1 MFQSLELSLENK
13 TWLLETYVLIS
24 QRKQKKTI
32 KKLEVLKDADAA
44 AVNTELKTAS
54 SIQRRGKYVLNIPPG
69 IKAEVGK
76 YALCYGTQAAR
87 KRLSSKYPQYEFKQ
101 STVSNWKNKFTKYL
115 DRTEDKFNKVGRP
128 NKVNDE
134 IMLKIKEVIIGIRL
148 AGSVISR
155 KMVISIGKGVLKAN
169 NSNSLS
175 EFGGHVTLTDDWAR
189 GV

>member
-1 MFQSLELSLENK
+1 MN
-13 TWLLETYVLIS
+13 
-24 QRKQKKTI
+24 
-32 KKLEVLKDADAA
+32 
-44 AVNTELKTAS
+44 
-54 SIQRRGKYVLNIPPG
+54 
-69 IKAEVGK
+69 
-76 YALCYGTQAAR
+76 
-87 KRLSSKYPQYEFKQ
+87 
-101 STVSNWKNKFTKYL
+101 NWKNKFTKYP

-169 NSNSLS
+169 NPNSLS

-189 GV
+189 GVLNSMNWVKRKGTTGKVEP